1 MISSITTST
10 ITAVRNEALSSRLG
24 LTASLVLII
33 LLIAKELA
41 GAGIDSTDN
50 PKGAALSRAVDHILN
65 VPIIPLLMV
74 LLLSVIAR
82 VFEVLQ

>member
-1 MISSITTST
+1 M
-10 ITAVRNEALSSRLG
+10 G

-41 GAGIDSTDN
+41 GAGIDSADN
-50 PKGAALSRAVDHILN
+50 PKGAALSRAIDSVLN
-65 VPIIPLLMV
+65 VPIVPLLIV